1 MLVQV
6 VSFLICL
13 FSCEFSG
20 ESDYLITV
28 DCSDLVSDFKS
39 RLETGEQ
46 PDLLLV
52 DLEYGVMA
60 ELEDFARKLLIFL
73 TETYKETNMVE
84 AKENGLSAN
93 SQLTNL
99 YR

>member
-28 DCSDLVSDFKS
+28 DCSGLVSDFKS
-39 RLETGEQ
+39 RLETGEK
-46 PDLLLV
+46 PDLLLA

-60 ELEDFARKLLIFL
+60 KLEDFARKLLILL

-84 AKENGLSAN
+84 TKENGLSAN
-93 SQLTNL
+93 S
-99 YR
+99 